1 MLSKKG
7 IIDTDFDSKNY
18 YLLKLWQISGRRV
31 NNSLHLVVHIH
42 TIDILYNFC
51 VSTLIILISIVQAII
66 C

>member
-18 YLLKLWQISGRRV
+18 YLLKLWQIGGRRV

-51 VSTLIILISIVQAII
+51 VSTSIILIPIVQTII

>member
-7 IIDTDFDSKNY
+7 IIDTDFDCKNY
-18 YLLKLWQISGRRV
+18 YLLKLWQIRGRRV

-42 TIDILYNFC
+42 AIDILYNFC
-51 VSTLIILISIVQAII
+51 ESTLIILISMVQTII